1 MQCTKSVSTCVFQD
15 IASQG
20 WGRPT
25 LIQEKAIPLALEG
38 KDIVS
43 QARTGSGKTAAYAIP
58 VIQKILTQ
66 KRVSHFSEFCKLKS
80 IDVTFSM
87 RLQKEA

>member
-1 MQCTKSVSTCVFQD
+1 MYLSFSQD

-20 WGRPT
+20 WGTPT

-43 QARTGSGKTAAYAIP
+43 QARTGSGKTAAYSIP
-58 VIQKILTQ
+58 VIQKILIG
-66 KRVSHFSEFCKLKS
+66 KRVSYPLYIK
-80 IDVTFSM
+80 IDQFITINTGCYYF
-87 RLQKEA
+87 